1 MIQTET
7 NTNRLVTIVLP
18 NELQT
23 KHKQQN
29 QPKAKQQQ
37 DQQQL
42 ETKLINNFKQ
52 NIAQLETLN
61 SARASWKSVC
71 FKQNRVC
78 FEQKRKGNKEK
89 RKAFKRA

>member
-7 NTNRLVTIVLP
+7 NTNRLATIVLP

-42 ETKLINNFKQ
+42 ETKLKKQ
-52 NIAQLETLN
+52 LQTKHCPIRNTEQC
-61 SARASWKSVC
+61 ARLV
-71 FKQNRVC
+71 
-78 FEQKRKGNKEK
+78 EK
-89 RKAFKRA
+89 RMLQAE